1 MMVMK
6 NMRRAFQT
14 ILSVYKLLWTW
25 EPKIIL
31 LFIGLRII
39 LAFVPGIQILI
50 TKELL
55 ENINGIIDNNLPVSA
70 VFGILALQGAILLL
84 AQLIKSIDRLVSS
97 YYERIGKFHIDSM
110 IAKKST
116 MLPLSFFDRSSSY
129 DQLEKASSGQH
140 AVNLLSL
147 FFELVQSAITLTT
160 LIIIVY
166 SINPILAIGALFFLI
181 PSLYVNFIYGQ
192 KRILL
197 IREQTASQRLVLY
210 LFSILTGKEAAK
222 ENRISNT
229 FDYFKGKWSAA
240 FKQNIKEQMKLEKRA
255 SFIAWSMESLSA
267 LYGVLILS
275 YAVWL
280 IHKGQ
285 VSIAE
290 FVALMQI
297 IMSYPSLV
305 QSISSNISR
314 IFETT
319 LLVDDLFYYMSLPE
333 EKDHNG
339 PTAHIPKPLVK
350 GIRIENL
357 SFKYV
362 NSQKAILNNISI
374 DINSGEKVAIV
385 GENGCGK
392 TTLIK
397 CLLGL
402 YDLPDETIF
411 YDDID
416 INSINKKHLRQRIS
430 VVFQDFMK
438 YQLSAK
444 ENIALSDINKEI
456 KDEEIR
462 LAAKKA
468 KASEFISQLQDS
480 YETILGPQFL
490 GGTELSYG
498 QWQRIALSRAFYKNT
513 DIIILDEP
521 TSALDPIAEVDLHQ
535 EFLNVSEGKTT
546 IFISH
551 RLGSCKFADRIIVL
565 KNGTVA
571 EVGTHDE
578 LIKHQG
584 LYYQMYNEQA
594 KWYQVNEPSLS
605 QV

>member
-1 MMVMK
+1 MK